1 MYTQS
6 GFQWKFSRGVPP
18 NQGKN
23 DTQHEFVFSNFTVVT
38 RAQSFQSFDTV
49 YKMQNT
55 LFKQILI
62 FLHQSKGLLP
72 QLNERLHGTCTY
84 TVEVHVCPIDL
95 LHPSKT
101 KHFIQ
106 FLRPELFLR

>member
-38 RAQSFQSFDTV
+38 RAQ
-49 YKMQNT
+49 NT

-72 QLNERLHGTCTY
+72 QLNESLHGTCTY
-84 TVEVHVCPIDL
+84 MVEVHVCPIDL